1 MISRGATV
9 TGGAM
14 QLALDFGGSARGG
27 VTGTAPRREP
37 REAVVRLVEYA
48 PFPRVRAD
56 QRRAV
61 GFTHDLSASG
71 MCLGATEA
79 LPVGSLL
86 HVVVRCVDGRPT
98 LDSLAE
104 VTWCCP
110 SDEGDV
116 LLGLR
121 LVSERPAPRLVRRPP
136 PPATR
141 AVA

>member
-1 MISRGATV
+1 
-9 TGGAM
+9 M

-27 VTGTAPRREP
+27 ALAMAPRREP
-37 REAVVRLVEYA
+37 RASVVRLVEYA

-61 GFTHDLSASG
+61 GFTRDLSTSG
-71 MCLGATEA
+71 MRLGATEA

-104 VTWCCP
+104 VTWCGAD
-110 SDEGDV
+110 SSGDV

-121 LVSERPAPRLVRRPP
+121 LVSERRLAPRLVRRA
-136 PPATR
+136 PAR
-141 AVA
+141 AQAIA

>member
-1 MISRGATV
+1 MAS
-9 TGGAM
+9 
-14 QLALDFGGSARGG
+14 
-27 VTGTAPRREP
+27 RREP
-37 REAVVRLVEYA
+37 RESIVRLVEYA
-48 PFPRVRAD
+48 PFPRIRAD

-61 GFTHDLSASG
+61 GFTRDLSPSG

-98 LDSLAE
+98 LDSLAQ
-104 VTWCCP
+104 VAWC
-110 SDEGDV
+110 DRTEEGDV

-121 LVSERPAPRLVRRPP
+121 LVSEPRPAPRFVRRGP
-136 PPATR
+136 PPAQ